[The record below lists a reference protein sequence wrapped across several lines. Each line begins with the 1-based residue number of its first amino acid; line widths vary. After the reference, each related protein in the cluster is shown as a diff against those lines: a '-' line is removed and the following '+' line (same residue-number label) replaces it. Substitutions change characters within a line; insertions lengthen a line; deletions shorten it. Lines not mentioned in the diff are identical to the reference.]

1 MKKFLALLLA
11 LVMVMSL
18 AACVSDPTPTEPSN
32 NPTTEPSTTPSGS
45 SNDPTTEPTTEP
57 TDPPVTLNVDRYPL
71 ESDKTFTVVTQS
83 NLFENG
89 QTLITEAMEKATG
102 VSIEWQYLTAD
113 QFKMALTG
121 GEMPDATFLF
131 GGLDKAKV
139 YEYGQADYF
148 VNFMDYLDLMPNFSA
163 LIEAHPEYLA
173 VVQNEDGSVYCLPQ
187 VLTTTTGTNNMI
199 YYRTD
204 MMEAIGWDAP
214 PATTD
219 EFIQFLRE
227 LQEHFGA
234 TDPDF
239 VAFNGY
245 QPNYMEWDIARFP
258 NFFFSSFGELVQTG
272 LTVNSN
278 DEVVLGAAT
287 EQFKHYLEFMNELW
301 NLGVE
306 TGAFNTNV
314 YTQDGTAS
322 KALSAENHVAVVP
335 VTSGFSLKNF
345 ESGNFDLEVMAPL
358 TSEYWD
364 TQHWFM
370 APTCKWGRITLLS
383 SKCEDIETMVKWF
396 DAWYAPVDDPLNAEG
411 TVFGITPWLGEFG
424 VDYDFNEET
433 MVYTENE
440 HEGIDMGKFASTQ
453 GFSTVLYCGFEN
465 GLFPYSQDPNTAVGV
480 KGHGTVKNLWPYAVT
495 PVDVL
500 ALSLSV
506 DENDIYVDAWAD
518 IDQYL
523 DQMTAKFIT
532 GELSIE
538 EYWDEYLAELE
549 KMDLQDVLDVYQDA
563 YDRTMG

>member
-18 AACVSDPTPTEPSN
+18 AACVSDPTPTEPS
-32 NPTTEPSTTPSGS
+32 TTPTGPN
-45 SNDPTTEPTTEP
+45 NDPTTEPTTEP
-57 TDPPVTLNVDRYPL
+57 TNPPVTLNVDRYPL

-139 YEYGQADYF
+139 YEYGQANYF
-148 VNFMDYLDLMPNFSA
+148 VNFMDYLDLMPNFAA

-187 VLTTTTGTNNMI
+187 ILTTTTGVNNMI

-219 EFIQFLRE
+219 EFVQFLRE

-239 VAFNGY
+239 IAFNGY

-301 NLGVE
+301 NLGKE

-465 GLFPYSQDPNTAVGV
+465 GLFPYSQAPNTAVGV

-500 ALSLSV
+500 ALSLTV

-532 GELSIE
+532 GELSID

-549 KMDLQDVLDVYQDA
+549 KMDLQDVLDVFQDA
-563 YDRTMG
+563 YDRTKG